1 MTLLFTTRLC
11 LDPCHTFSLSLS
23 LSTES
28 KHHVGGWIIHRAIK
42 RLTRISELPKHR
54 PKIICTPEP
63 GLLLLFHS
71 AVDIPNAKL
80 FRPRLFTRSQPGAEP
95 ANPPSPH
102 SSPPSSSSS
111 NSVQSDPNE
120 RITRNYDIVRNKFR
134 ENLSLIVRII
144 HRFNLLSADFD

>member
-11 LDPCHTFSLSLS
+11 LDPCYTSSLCLSLFWEQTS
-23 LSTES
+23 RWRMDHPS
-28 KHHVGGWIIHRAIK
+28 AIK

-63 GLLLLFHS
+63 GLLLLLLLFHS

-95 ANPPSPH
+95 ANPPSPLLSL
-102 SSPPSSSSS
+102 SSPHLLLPRIPCNPILTNALLAITTSSGI
-111 NSVQSDPNE
+111 N
-120 RITRNYDIVRNKFR
+120 FA
-134 ENLSLIVRII
+134 ENPCR
-144 HRFNLLSADFD
+144 R